1 MSIPVFLSCTTDGFY
16 NSGNAVFPPMS
27 YLVDVGIENGF
38 STPKDYYFACL
49 IHCFL
54 GMKGTLQ
61 VTGTCT
67 NPLFNLPTTTT
78 ITTLPATTTVSTAVS
93 TSGGGVTT
101 TPSKGAL
108 SVSPAGGVVM
118 AAGVAFWAML
128 IL

>member
-1 MSIPVFLSCTTDGFY
+1 
-16 NSGNAVFPPMS
+16 MS

-61 VTGTCT
+61 VTGTCS

-78 ITTLPATTTVSTAVS
+78 ITTESTTTVSTTVS

-101 TPSKGAL
+101 TPSRGAL
-108 SVSPAGGVVM
+108 SVSPAGGVLM
-118 AAGVAFWAML
+118 AVVALFAML
-128 IL
+128 LML